1 MDDNNAHSQSITIN
15 GEEVEISQVE
25 ELYNVGKTTRDLETK
40 YNTSLDK
47 VWPAFGQSREQIK
60 SLSQERD
67 AALAELQ
74 SFRSKTQEGN
84 ATQQDFKEA
93 KEAARSL
100 SPEDLEKAGFIKK
113 DQLDSYFEEKYN
125 SKRQQ
130 DQAVES
136 VLQRA
141 GDLEKEIDGS
151 DGRPKFNKRAVI
163 AYASAYGFNDLG
175 EAYEDMHKDAL
186 DGWKEQ
192 QVAKQTKKGLT
203 TMKSN
208 GGAKEPVS
216 PKVNRDN
223 FAEML
228 RESMTG
234 NNE

>member
-1 MDDNNAHSQSITIN
+1 MSDTNAHSQVITIN
-15 GEEVEISQVE
+15 GEEVELSQVE
-25 ELYNVGKTTRDLETK
+25 ELYTVGKTTRDLETK

-47 VWPAFGQSREQIK
+47 VWPAYGQSREQIK

-74 SFRSKTQEGN
+74 SFRSKSQEGN
-84 ATQQDFKEA
+84 ATAQDFKDA
-93 KEAARSL
+93 KEAAKSL

-136 VLQRA
+136 VLQKA

-175 EAYEDMHKDAL
+175 EAYEDMHKDAIES
-186 DGWKEQ
+186 WKEE
-192 QVAKQTKKGLT
+192 QVARQTKKGLN
-203 TMKSN
+203 TMKS
-208 GGAKEPVS
+208 GGAKEPNQ

-223 FAEML
+223 LGSTLGEALF
-228 RESMTG
+228 G